1 MATKEGAG
9 VNGYEW
15 DGTRWVP
22 QTTGTAPGQGW
33 APPSATGTPP
43 AGSQFP
49 PLATG
54 GAFTDPR
61 YGYGL
66 TRRASDDIQF
76 IVRYMKIV
84 IIVGLVILGLV
95 LVTQFIALL
104 GVVGLFGGT
113 IVHH

>member
-1 MATKEGAG
+1 

-22 QTTGTAPGQGW
+22 QATGTSPGQGW

-49 PLATG
+49 PLGTG
-54 GAFTDPR
+54 GAFTEAR

-66 TRRASDDIQF
+66 TRQASDDIQF
-76 IVRYMKIV
+76 IARYMKVV
-84 IIVGLVILGLV
+84 IILGLV
-95 LVTQFIALL
+95 LAGIALIL
-104 GVVGLFGGT
+104 ELIAFFGVIGLAGVVS
-113 IVHH
+113 HR